1 MLCAHGLITGS
12 KKVAERLQRFIG
24 IIITCNTFFL
34 RLRRGH
40 ELNLENRVNDYG
52 LVMLSEEKRLPDELF
67 SIDNLVYCLFSI
79 IARDSLGAK
88 TSACSLKSPSAPA
101 NKFENKLMWTTDASE
116 TERQ

>member
-1 MLCAHGLITGS
+1 M
-12 KKVAERLQRFIG
+12 
-24 IIITCNTFFL
+24 
-34 RLRRGH
+34 
-40 ELNLENRVNDYG
+40 ENRVNDYG

-101 NKFENKLMWTTDASE
+101 NKFENKLMWTTEASE